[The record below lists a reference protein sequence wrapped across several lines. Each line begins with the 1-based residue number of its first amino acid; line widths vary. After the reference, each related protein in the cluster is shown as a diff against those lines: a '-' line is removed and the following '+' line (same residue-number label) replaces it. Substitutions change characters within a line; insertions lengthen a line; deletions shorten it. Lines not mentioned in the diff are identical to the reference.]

1 MTKRRA
7 ENILPPEIPSKRSF
21 RSLFNIDKPVVGVN
35 VIQNTNPSSLL
46 SFSGQRCRKR
56 PKFLDD
62 PLDTINLPRKVA
74 ANRVDSVLA
83 DKNTCKPRTF
93 EDAGKVRSAVTRRS
107 SCALQ
112 TESNKQPEEEN
123 NLTAGDK
130 AMHTDEDLSPFN
142 SFQFWQVP
150 LPELDLSLLE
160 TEPSAGSCTAS
171 STKDLEAM
179 ET

>member
-21 RSLFNIDKPVVGVN
+21 RSLFNIDKPVAGVN
-35 VIQNTNPSSLL
+35 VIQNANPSSLL

-56 PKFLDD
+56 PKFLDE
-62 PLDTINLPRKVA
+62 PLDTINLPRKVS

-93 EDAGKVRSAVTRRS
+93 EDAGRSAVTRRS

-112 TESNKQPEEEN
+112 TESNKQPEEED

>member
-7 ENILPPEIPSKRSF
+7 ESILPPEIPSKRSF
-21 RSLFNIDKPVVGVN
+21 CSLFNIDKPVAGVN
-35 VIQNTNPSSLL
+35 VILNANPPSLL

-83 DKNTCKPRTF
+83 DNTCKPRSF
-93 EDAGKVRSAVTRRS
+93 EDAGRSAVTRRS

-112 TESNKQPEEEN
+112 TESNKQPDEEN